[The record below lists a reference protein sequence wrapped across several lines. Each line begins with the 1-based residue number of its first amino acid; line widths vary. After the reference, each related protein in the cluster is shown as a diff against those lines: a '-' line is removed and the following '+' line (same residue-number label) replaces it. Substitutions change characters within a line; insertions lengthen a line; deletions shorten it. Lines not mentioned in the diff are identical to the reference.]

1 MEVCYRH
8 PKRETGV
15 RCSNCGRP
23 ICPDCMTSTPVGM
36 RCPECASQRSKVR
49 TMQAR
54 TDEPTLTYVL
64 IGINVIAGLGSLYGG
79 NVGTEGGSL
88 TDAWA
93 ISRADIAAGDYWR
106 ILTNGFVHV
115 GIFHLAFNM
124 LALWILGSLLEP
136 ALGRLRFGL
145 VYFVSLLCGS
155 LGVLLLSDAS
165 SAGASGAVFG
175 LMGCAIVLFRARGF
189 SLLESGLGIWLGLN
203 LLITF
208 TVSNI
213 SIGAHIGGL
222 IGGLVATFV
231 LVELGEKGRI
241 PHASGGARVRG
252 DRRGRGRRVDS
263 RLRLRRYRSSSI
275 ERRVGGAGTRSGC
288 SRCPS
293 SSMPSTSRGP
303 GREK

>member
-1 MEVCYRH
+1 
-8 PKRETGV
+8 
-15 RCSNCGRP
+15 
-23 ICPDCMTSTPVGM
+23 
-36 RCPECASQRSKVR
+36 
-49 TMQAR
+49 MQAR
-54 TDEPTLTYVL
+54 TDEPVLTYIL
-64 IGINVIAGLGSLYGG
+64 IAINVVAGLGSLYGG
-79 NVGTEGGSL
+79 NVGTEGGNL

-106 ILTNGFVHV
+106 IVTNGFVHV

-124 LALWILGSLLEP
+124 LALWILGSLMEP

-155 LGVLLLSDAS
+155 LGVLLLSGAS

-175 LMGCAIVLFRARGF
+175 LMGGALVLFRARGF

-222 IGGLVATFV
+222 IGGAVATFV
-231 LVELGEKGRI
+231 LEELGAKRRI
-241 PHASGGARVRG
+241 PMRAAEFLCAAIGVAAVA
-252 DRRGRGRRVDS
+252 V
-263 RLRLRRYRSSSI
+263 SI
-275 ERRVGGAGTRSGC
+275 AAYG
-288 SRCPS
+288 
-293 SSMPSTSRGP
+293 
-303 GREK
+303 